1 MHIDRLVPLLNV
13 EDPERSIAFYTATLG
28 FQVAETAEA
37 DGRTVRALLRNGS
50 VTLMI
55 NRPGHADSAARRR
68 RPSYGDVVLYIT
80 VPSARESQTALRAA
94 GVAAGEV
101 ALEAHGMEAFSLRDP
116 DGYEIAIGS
125 PVMRIA

>member
-1 MHIDRLVPLLNV
+1 MHMDRLVPLLNV
-13 EDPERSIAFYTATLG
+13 ENPERSIAFYTAALG

-37 DGRTVRALLRNGS
+37 DGRTVWALLRNGS

-55 NRPGHADSAARRR
+55 NRSGHADSAARRR
-68 RPSYGDVVLYIT
+68 RPSYGDAVLYIT
-80 VPSARESQTALRAA
+80 VPSARESRAALRAA

-101 ALEAHGMEAFSLRDP
+101 AHEAHGMETFSLRDP